1 MIPFYHEHVPYL
13 STDQMR
19 EVDRLMIEVYHI
31 ELIQMMEN
39 AGRHLANLAR
49 ERFLGGDPQ
58 HKRVA
63 VLAGTGGNGGG
74 ALVCARWLH
83 NAGARVNVVVAAA
96 AEEFSSV
103 PAHQLDILHR
113 MNVSVTQADHFT
125 FTDDRKPDLI
135 IDGLIGYSLQ
145 GAPREPIASLI
156 RAANTMNCPILSLD
170 TPSGLDT
177 ATGTISD
184 PTIRAVAT
192 MTLALP
198 KEGLR
203 HEHARSVVGEL
214 YLADISIP
222 TELYARPSLALHID
236 PIFRHAD
243 ILRLW

>member
-1 MIPFYHEHVPYL
+1 MIPFYREPLPYL
-13 STDQMR
+13 STEQMR

-39 AGRHLANLAR
+39 AGRHLAFLAR
-49 ERFLGGDPQ
+49 ERFLGDDPR
-58 HKRVA
+58 HKQVA

-83 NAGARVNVVVAAA
+83 NAGARVDVFLAAA
-96 AEEFSSV
+96 AEKFSSV

-113 MNVSVTQADHFT
+113 MAVSVTQADHFT
-125 FTDDRKPDLI
+125 NYRKPDLI
-135 IDGLIGYSLQ
+135 IDGLIGYSLK

-156 RAANTMNCPILSLD
+156 RSANATDCPILSLD

-177 ATGTISD
+177 ATGTVSD
-184 PTIRAVAT
+184 PTIRAAAT

-203 HEHARSVVGEL
+203 HENARSVVGEL
-214 YLADISIP
+214 YLANISIP
-222 TELYARPSLALHID
+222 SELYAQPSLGLHIE
-236 PIFRHAD
+236 PIFRHGD
-243 ILRLW
+243 VLRLW

>member
-1 MIPFYHEHVPYL
+1 MILFYRETVPYL

-39 AGRHLANLAR
+39 AGRHLAALAR
-49 ERFLGGDPQ
+49 ERFLGGDPH

-63 VLAGTGGNGGG
+63 ILAGTGGNGGG
-74 ALVCARWLH
+74 AMVCARWLH
-83 NAGARVNVVVAAA
+83 NAGSRVEVFLAAA

-113 MNVSVTQADHFT
+113 MDVPVTQADH

-135 IDGLIGYSLQ
+135 IDGLIGYSLK
-145 GAPREPIASLI
+145 GTPREPIASLI
-156 RAANTMNCPILSLD
+156 RAANATDCPILSLD

-177 ATGTISD
+177 ATGAVSD
-184 PTIRAVAT
+184 PTIQAAAT

-203 HEHARSVVGEL
+203 HERARSFVGEL
-214 YLADISIP
+214 YLANISIP
-222 TELYARPSLALHID
+222 FELYAQPSLGLHIE
-236 PIFRHAD
+236 PIFRHGD

>member
-1 MIPFYHEHVPYL
+1 MIPFYHEPVPYL

-39 AGRHLANLAR
+39 AGRHLAALAR
-49 ERFLGGDPQ
+49 ERFLGGDPRRK
-58 HKRVA
+58 HIV

-74 ALVCARWLH
+74 TLVCTRWLH
-83 NAGARVNVVVAAA
+83 NAGVQVEVFLAAA
-96 AEEFSSV
+96 AEKFASV

-113 MNVSVTQADHFT
+113 MDVSVTQADH

-156 RAANTMNCPILSLD
+156 RAANTTDCPILSLD

-177 ATGTISD
+177 ATGTVSD
-184 PTIRAVAT
+184 PTIRAAAT

-203 HEHARSVVGEL
+203 HERARSVVGEL
-214 YLADISIP
+214 YLANISIP
-222 TELYARPSLALHID
+222 SELYAQPSLGLHIE
-236 PIFRHAD
+236 PIFCHGD

>member
-1 MIPFYHEHVPYL
+1 MIPFYREPVPYL

-39 AGRHLANLAR
+39 AGRHLATLAR

-83 NAGARVNVVVAAA
+83 NAGAQVEVFLSAAV
-96 AEEFSSV
+96 EEFSSV

-113 MNVSVTQADHFT
+113 MDVSITQAGHFT
-125 FTDDRKPDLI
+125 EDRKPDLI
-135 IDGLIGYSLQ
+135 VDGLIGYSLR

-156 RAANTMNCPILSLD
+156 RAANTIDRPILSLD

-184 PTIRAVAT
+184 PTIRAAAT

-203 HEHARSVVGEL
+203 HESARSVVGEL
-214 YLADISIP
+214 YLANISIP
-222 TELYARPSLALHID
+222 TKLYAQPSLGLHIK
-236 PIFRHAD
+236 PIFRQGD